1 MRLRQYQVKYHR
13 SAKLEFGRRMFRWFA
28 ERAARREAAEK
39 IYDSIVAQ
47 SRNPVFYVRCG
58 VPDTLSGRFD
68 MLVIHMFIVMQNLKL
83 GANEGKLLGKEII
96 EAFVREMD
104 SMVRDL
110 GVADIYVGQE
120 VRKIADLFY
129 RQLVVY
135 TNAVEQK
142 NKGALAEAIWKS
154 FQSGDENADVAADE
168 LSNYIFQA
176 IKNVGEMPLNL
187 LLQGHLNFPEVYG
200 LKQAV

>member
-1 MRLRQYQVKYHR
+1 
-13 SAKLEFGRRMFRWFA
+13 
-28 ERAARREAAEK
+28 
-39 IYDSIVAQ
+39 
-47 SRNPVFYVRCG
+47 
-58 VPDTLSGRFD
+58 
-68 MLVIHMFIVMQNLKL
+68 LKL

-110 GVADIYVGQE
+110 GISDVYVAQE

-142 NKGALAEAIWKS
+142 NAPALAEAIWKS
-154 FQSGDENADVAADE
+154 FQSGDENANVAANE
-168 LSNYIFQA
+168 LASYIFQA
-176 IKNVGEMPLNL
+176 IKNIGEMPLNL
-187 LLQGHLNFPEVYG
+187 LLQGHLNFPEIYG
-200 LKQAV
+200 LKKAV

>member
-1 MRLRQYQVKYHR
+1 
-13 SAKLEFGRRMFRWFA
+13 MFRWFA
-28 ERAARREAAEK
+28 ERAARREAADK
-39 IYDSIVAQ
+39 IYEAIVAQ

-68 MLVIHMFIVMQNLKL
+68 MLVIHMFVVMQNLKL
-83 GANEGKLLGKEII
+83 GAGEGRLLGKEII

-110 GVADIYVGQE
+110 GISDVHVAQE

-129 RQLVVY
+129 RQLIVY
-135 TNAVEQK
+135 TNAVERRSRD
-142 NKGALAEAIWKS
+142 ALAEAIWKS
-154 FQSGDENADVAADE
+154 FQSGDDNANVGADE
-168 LSNYIFQA
+168 LADYIFQS
-176 IKNVGEMPLNL
+176 IKNIGEMPLNL
-187 LLQGHLNFPEVYG
+187 LLQGHLNFPEIYS

>member
-1 MRLRQYQVKYHR
+1 
-13 SAKLEFGRRMFRWFA
+13 MFRWFA
-28 ERAARREAAEK
+28 ERSARREAAEK

-68 MLVIHMFIVMQNLKL
+68 MLVIHMFVVMQNLKL

-110 GVADIYVGQE
+110 GIADVYVGQE
-120 VRKIADLFY
+120 VRKIADLVLPAAHRVHEF
-129 RQLVVY
+129 R
-135 TNAVEQK
+135 
-142 NKGALAEAIWKS
+142 GAEKQERARGRDLE
-154 FQSGDENADVAADE
+154 E
-168 LSNYIFQA
+168 LP
-176 IKNVGEMPLNL
+176 VRR
-187 LLQGHLNFPEVYG
+187 
-200 LKQAV
+200 

>member
-1 MRLRQYQVKYHR
+1 MRLLKRYT
-13 SAKLEFGRRMFRWFA
+13 
-28 ERAARREAAEK
+28 
-39 IYDSIVAQ
+39 ISIVAQ

-68 MLVIHMFIVMQNLKL
+68 MLVIHMFVVMQNLKL

-110 GVADIYVGQE
+110 GIADVYVGQE

-129 RQLVVY
+129 RQLIVY
-135 TNAVEQK
+135 TNSVERR
-142 NKGALAEAIWKS
+142 NRSALADAIWKS
-154 FQSGDENADVAADE
+154 FQSGDENANVAADE
-168 LSNYIFQA
+168 LAAYIFQS
-176 IKNVGEMPLNL
+176 IRNIGEMPLNL
-187 LLQGHLNFPEVYG
+187 LLQGHLNFPELYG

>member
-1 MRLRQYQVKYHR
+1 
-13 SAKLEFGRRMFRWFA
+13 
-28 ERAARREAAEK
+28 
-39 IYDSIVAQ
+39 
-47 SRNPVFYVRCG
+47 
-58 VPDTLSGRFD
+58 

-110 GVADIYVGQE
+110 GIADVYVAQE

-135 TNAVEQK
+135 TNAVEQE
-142 NKGALAEAIWKS
+142 NRS
-154 FQSGDENADVAADE
+154 RSGRSDLEE
-168 LSNYIFQA
+168 
-176 IKNVGEMPLNL
+176 
-187 LLQGHLNFPEVYG
+187 FPVRRRERQCG
-200 LKQAV
+200 R

>member
-1 MRLRQYQVKYHR
+1 M
-13 SAKLEFGRRMFRWFA
+13 
-28 ERAARREAAEK
+28 
-39 IYDSIVAQ
+39 
-47 SRNPVFYVRCG
+47 
-58 VPDTLSGRFD
+58 PDTLSGRFD

-110 GVADIYVGQE
+110 GIADAYVAQE

-142 NKGALAEAIWKS
+142 NKAALAEAIWKS

-168 LSNYIFQA
+168 LADYIFHS
-176 IKNVGEMPLNL
+176 IKNVGEMPLNM

>member
-1 MRLRQYQVKYHR
+1 
-13 SAKLEFGRRMFRWFA
+13 MFRWFA
-28 ERAARREAAEK
+28 DRAARREAAEK
-39 IYDSIVAQ
+39 IYDAIVTQ
-47 SRNPVFYVRCG
+47 SRNPAFYVRCG

-68 MLVIHMFIVMQNLKL
+68 LLVIHMFIVMQNLKL

-110 GVADIYVGQE
+110 GVADLYVAQE

-135 TNAVEQK
+135 TTAVEK
-142 NKGALAEAIWKS
+142 NDHAALSEAVWKS
-154 FQSGDENADVAADE
+154 FQSGDESANVASDE
-168 LSNYIFQA
+168 IATYMFAA
-176 IKNVGEMPLNL
+176 ITNIAEMPLNQ
-187 LLQGHLNFPEVYG
+187 LLQGNLQFPEVYG

>member
-1 MRLRQYQVKYHR
+1 
-13 SAKLEFGRRMFRWFA
+13 MFRWFA
-28 ERAARREAAEK
+28 ERTARREAAEK

-68 MLVIHMFIVMQNLKL
+68 MLVIHMFIVMQNLKM
-83 GANEGKLLGKEII
+83 GGTEGELLGREIV
-96 EAFVREMD
+96 EAFVKEMD

-110 GVADIYVGQE
+110 GVADLQVPNE
-120 VRKIADLFY
+120 VRKIASLFY
-129 RQLVVY
+129 GQLVVY
-135 TNAVEQK
+135 TEAVNKK
-142 NKGALAEAIWKS
+142 NRAALSDAVWRS
-154 FQSGDENADVAADE
+154 FQSGDETANVAATEIAD
-168 LSNYIFQA
+168 YIFGA
-176 IKNVGEMPLNL
+176 IKNIREMPLNL

>member
-1 MRLRQYQVKYHR
+1 MRYSLCPS
-13 SAKLEFGRRMFRWFA
+13 SANWSSDRTMFRWFA
-28 ERAARREAAEK
+28 ERSARREAAEK

-110 GVADIYVGQE
+110 GIADIYVAQE

-142 NKGALAEAIWKS
+142 NKAALAEAIWKS
-154 FQSGDENADVAADE
+154 FQSGDENANVAADE
-168 LSNYIFQA
+168 LANYIFQA
-176 IKNVGEMPLNL
+176 IKNIGEMPLNL

>member
-1 MRLRQYQVKYHR
+1 
-13 SAKLEFGRRMFRWFA
+13 MFRWFA

-39 IYDSIVAQ
+39 IYDAIVAQ

-68 MLVIHMFIVMQNLKL
+68 MLVIHMFIVMQNLKM
-83 GANEGKLLGKEII
+83 GGSEGELLGREIV
-96 EAFVREMD
+96 EAFVKEMD

-110 GVADIYVGQE
+110 GVPDPQVPNE
-120 VRKIADLFY
+120 VRKIASLFY
-129 RQLVVY
+129 GQLVVY
-135 TNAVEQK
+135 TEAVDRK
-142 NKGALAEAIWKS
+142 NRAALSEAVWKG
-154 FQSGDENADVAADE
+154 FQTGDDAANVAAAEIAD
-168 LSNYIFQA
+168 YIFQA
-176 IKNVGEMPLNL
+176 VKNIREMPLNM

>member
-1 MRLRQYQVKYHR
+1 
-13 SAKLEFGRRMFRWFA
+13 MFRWFA
-28 ERAARREAAEK
+28 ERTARREAAEK

-68 MLVIHMFIVMQNLKL
+68 TLVIHMFIVMQNLKL

-110 GVADIYVGQE
+110 GISDVYVAQE

-142 NKGALAEAIWKS
+142 NATALAEAIWKS

-168 LSNYIFQA
+168 LASYIFQA
-176 IKNVGEMPLNL
+176 IKNIGEMPLNL
-187 LLQGHLNFPEVYG
+187 LLQGHLNFPEIYG
-200 LKQAV
+200 